1 MIEQRELSIL
11 FNGEMVRA
19 IRNLRAEFRIEANR
33 NVPAIVDAPGL
44 EEVIASESPVIVAL
58 AQVDPL
64 TMASQSDGA
73 ITGDSISLVLSRGT
87 VNVPLEGVVD
97 VGREKA
103 RLTEELQQID
113 SGAHRL
119 STRLAKPDFL
129 SKAPPEVVEKER
141 DRLSGLEDRRARVA
155 ETLSRLGG

>member
-1 MIEQRELSIL
+1 
-11 FNGEMVRA
+11 MVRA

-33 NVPAIVDAPGL
+33 NVEAIVDAPYI
-44 EEVIASESPVIVAL
+44 EKVIESESAAIVAL

-64 TMASQSDGA
+64 IMGLGSSSDGA
-73 ITGDSISLVLSRGT
+73 GDGDDSVSLVLSRGT
-87 VNVPLEGVVD
+87 VTVPLEGVVD
-97 VGREKA
+97 VDREKA

-113 SGAHRL
+113 SGAQRL
-119 STRLAKPDFL
+119 SARLSKADFL

-141 DRLSGLEDRRARVA
+141 ARLSGLEDRRIRVA